1 MKLSFSLT
9 NKAATKPVGDAPSL
23 KRPAAFASLDDEISD
38 DNFISVRNGVAGN
51 SDLVA
56 QNVQLS
62 KSAKK
67 RMEKEQEVDATVYQ
81 YDEVWDN
88 MQDAKIRQKEV
99 KEHESKERKPKYISG
114 LLTSAAT
121 RRLDHLRA
129 EDKMIQREREAEGDE
144 FRDKDAF
151 VTQAY
156 KDQMAEVRRAEEEEK
171 RREELEKK
179 RGPST
184 GMAHFYRKLLDDSEQ
199 KHEETVA
206 AIQAASKPVNAPQ
219 GPTLN
224 LTIVRP
230 PEFIPRSDAELAR
243 VAREKGKDVELN
255 EDNQIVDKRELLSAG
270 LNLSAPNTRRLG
282 LHAPKKTDIP
292 TVEAHRA
299 VGTAASRREIDE
311 RRMREISVQLAEE
324 RERVAKEK
332 ERQESE
338 AAARLVAR
346 RNNDTDIQRALER
359 YQERKRRKLETGLEE
374 TNSQ

>member
-23 KRPAAFASLDDEISD
+23 KRPAAFASLDDETSD
-38 DNFISVRNGVAGN
+38 DNFISARNGVAGN

-62 KSAKK
+62 KSTKK

-88 MQDAKIRQKEV
+88 MQDAKTRQKEV

-243 VAREKGKDVELN
+243 VAREQGKDVELN

-282 LHAPKKTDIP
+282 LHAPKKTDISS
-292 TVEAHRA
+292 VEAHRA